1 MAKITF
7 TDAVVKDSQLKQY
20 EPAEKE
26 FNDFVDAI
34 KAFKLEIEED
44 SRKVYSKNQE
54 KVREAFYEVIISRLL
69 DFSFYNK
76 TNYVGKPKNGDIDL
90 VILDEKSSKSKVKVI
105 FEVKSIDNKTEFPK
119 SDGNGGF
126 DINCKALQETVLYYL
141 RESVSNRNKGIRR
154 IVVTNAIEWFIFD
167 AKDFERLF
175 VTGNRQ
181 LVKDFENFV
190 NNQLA
195 ITTTDKFY
203 ENIAQPAIDNVK
215 NQLDYVYFSVGSLD
229 ASCSTPGKLKKLID
243 VFKILSPYYLLKKQF
258 PTDSNALN
266 NEFYKELLHIIG
278 LYETDKDENGKKK
291 NKKTIERLPPSERES
306 GSLLE
311 NAILQLS
318 YKSSSNLF
326 ERAIQLVIV
335 WINRILFLKLLEAQ
349 LIKWHNG
356 DQNYKFLTPKNL
368 PEYDNLKELFFGV
381 IARRPADRQLS
392 PEDMVKYKDIPYL
405 NSSLFEPTEELS
417 IAELKDNIELP
428 LYKGSVL
435 HSQPQNAL
443 EYLLLF
449 LDAYDFGADKSTN
462 GLRKQNKTIINAS
475 VLGRIFEKINGYKD
489 GSFFTPGTITQYMCE
504 EAIRRAVV
512 QKFNEEKKWNCQ
524 TFDELFNKDLDI
536 AEANKIINSIHICD
550 PAVGSGHFLV
560 SALNELIA
568 IKSELGILCLADNPS
583 RRLKNAISI
592 DNDELMV
599 YDENGDLF
607 IYNPVNK
614 HDTANHSVQKT
625 LFEEKRIIIENCLFG
640 VDINPNS
647 VNICRLRLWIE
658 LLKNAYYKS
667 DGTLETLPNIDINI
681 KCGNSLVSRYPVS
694 IGTAVSNITTLS
706 KEIKEYKAK
715 VKKYKQENNKIDKQN
730 VEEEIRKI
738 KAKIVP
744 SVQLNLELDDSDA
757 TRNRLAI
764 ENNIYHN
771 SMEWMIEFPEVLDD
785 EGRFQGFDVVI
796 GNPPYGVFNKKQN
809 QKVSL
814 TTDGQSI
821 KLLRERFPEA
831 DERMINAAKVFYALG
846 FRLLSQ
852 NGFLNMII
860 PFGVL
865 SDTSSVKLRKCIF
878 EQHSFIKIDAFP
890 ERDSTSRRI
899 FNDAKISTAILLSSN
914 KKQNCDVRIGV
925 SFEKKI
931 PVVHFLFSPS
941 NISVFSPKM
950 LQIPLCDNNTFNLL
964 INLRNRTKF
973 LKIGDVAPCLTGEL
987 DMTLGK
993 GFLTDDD
1000 TKPMLV
1006 KGAQIDRYVF
1016 KTKNEEISQGKI
1028 EYVDTYAFFKK
1039 CSHEKQDQIRYERI
1053 VMQGLSGINERQ
1065 RLKAV
1070 LVPANLILANS
1081 ANCLKY
1087 QTEYPI
1093 KVLLSFLNSKL
1104 LNFIFKATSSSSN
1117 VNGYEVDALP
1127 LPKLTP
1133 YDAENKEK
1141 IIDLVDQIIT
1151 AKQNDQNANTTAW
1164 EQQIDLLVYHL
1175 YGLTYDE
1182 VLIVDPETAITKEE
1196 YEA

>member
-1 MAKITF
+1 MAIKTP

-20 EPAEKE
+20 ELAEKE

-44 SRKVYSKNQE
+44 SQKVYNSNQE
-54 KVREAFYEVIISRLL
+54 KVREAFCEKIISDLL
-69 DFSFYNK
+69 SVSFYCK
-76 TNYVGKPKNGDIDL
+76 TNYVGKPKKNSNIDL
-90 VILDEKSSKSKVKVI
+90 VILDEKSSDSNVKVI
-105 FEVKSIDNKTEFPK
+105 FEVKSIDKKGEFPK
-119 SDGNGGF
+119 PEGNGGF

-141 RESVSNRNKGIRR
+141 RESVSNTNKGISR

-229 ASCSTPGKLKKLID
+229 ANCSTPDKQKELID

-258 PTDSNALN
+258 ATDSNVLN
-266 NEFYKELLHIIG
+266 DKFYKELLYIIG

-291 NKKTIERLPPSERES
+291 KKKTIERLPSSERES

-356 DQNYKFLTPKNL
+356 DQNYKFLTPQNL

-435 HSQPQNAL
+435 HSQPKNAL

-475 VLGRIFEKINGYKD
+475 VLGLIFEKINGYKD
-489 GSFFTPGTITQYMCE
+489 GSFFTPGTITQYMCK
-504 EAIRRAVV
+504 EAIQRAVV
-512 QKFNEEKKWNCQ
+512 QKFNKVKGWKSQTLTDVNNQCKMEGVSIEEKN
-524 TFDELFNKDLDI
+524 E
-536 AEANKIINSIHICD
+536 IINSIRICD

-560 SALNELIA
+560 SALNEIIR
-568 IKSELGILCLADNPS
+568 IKSQLFALCSADGALLGGNLTIE
-583 RRLKNAISI
+583 
-592 DNDELMV
+592 NDELLV
-599 YDENGDLF
+599 TYANGDDF
-607 IYNPVNK
+607 TYNPKLNESQ
-614 HDTANHSVQKT
+614 TIQET
-625 LFEEKRIIIENCLFG
+625 LFNEKRTIIENCLFG

-658 LLKNAYYKS
+658 LLKNAFYKS

-681 KCGNSLVSRYPVS
+681 KCGDSLVSKFPVKVGQS
-694 IGTAVSNITTLS
+694 ITKNAEDEAKSKKFRDCIKDYREAVAKYKNESNKENKRKVEQLITSIKSNI
-706 KEIKEYKAK
+706 
-715 VKKYKQENNKIDKQN
+715 
-730 VEEEIRKI
+730 R
-738 KAKIVP
+738 
-744 SVQLNLELDDSDA
+744 SVGQLDLFDEQLNAKLES
-757 TRNRLAI
+757 
-764 ENNIYHN
+764 EGIYKN
-771 SMEWMIEFPEVLDD
+771 SLEWMIEFPEVLDD

-796 GNPPYGVFNKKQN
+796 GNPPWGADMSKEMKARLKVVFPEIDSSTPNSYAYFVGWGLKNYTSSLMFVLPDSILIKDYKKTRELLFSNIRDVLWYQN
-809 QKVSL
+809 SSIPKDKRLFKDVEHDVCIINLDKSDHSHVHFQTNNFENGIYVPKDETVEKNIVLKKEFDFIFNLKASQTDWAIVS
-814 TTDGQSI
+814 
-821 KLLRERFPEA
+821 KLLKFNPL
-831 DERMINAAKVFYALG
+831 NAVAQCHEGIHSGNV
-846 FRLLSQ
+846 R
-852 NGFLNMII
+852 N
-860 PFGVL
+860 
-865 SDTSSVKLRKCIF
+865 KL
-878 EQHSFIKIDAFP
+878 FIKGFKSNLKPLYYGGKAGDVIRTYVSYRSGWYVDYRESIINGNNGEYASL
-890 ERDSTSRRI
+890 RDERI
-899 FNDAKISTAILLSSN
+899 FNNPKVYITRTGDPFKAFYDENSYASN
-914 KKQNCDVRIGV
+914 N
-925 SFEKKI
+925 F
-931 PVVHFLFSPS
+931 FS
-941 NISVFSPKM
+941 
-950 LQIPLCDNNTFNLL
+950 LQLKDYKDNTKDNLL
-964 INLRNRTKF
+964 F
-973 LKIGDVAPCLTGEL
+973 LLPFI
-987 DMTLGK
+987 
-993 GFLTDDD
+993 
-1000 TKPMLV
+1000 
-1006 KGAQIDRYVF
+1006 
-1016 KTKNEEISQGKI
+1016 
-1028 EYVDTYAFFKK
+1028 
-1039 CSHEKQDQIRYERI
+1039 
-1053 VMQGLSGINERQ
+1053 
-1065 RLKAV
+1065 
-1070 LVPANLILANS
+1070 
-1081 ANCLKY
+1081 
-1087 QTEYPI
+1087 
-1093 KVLLSFLNSKL
+1093 NSKICQFFIRKFAAPRLGDSFIETKIYHL
-1104 LNFIFKATSSSSN
+1104 LMFPIPS
-1117 VNGYEVDALP
+1117 V
-1127 LPKLTP
+1127 TP
-1133 YDAENKEK
+1133 AQQQP

-1196 YEA
+1196 YEALP